1 MKIKKLIIRDY
12 KNVSNE
18 ILEFDTDLTTLIIG
32 QNGLGKSNLL
42 EAITII
48 FVALSNV
55 DEHLNLSNLDGRYLS
70 FEIDYLLRDKSINI
84 KYGLDNTYQ
93 IKIDNDTFELK
104 DKDGRY
110 NNKIIDSIN
119 KDLLPDYFITY
130 YSGQNKRLENIL
142 KKFEDNY
149 ISGLKQ
155 NKETTYLTER
165 RKFLYLKNFHAPILM
180 LVLKIFDGIKINGKL
195 DHVEQVSNLFKYLN
209 IEKIDSFSIK
219 VNSPEWITRL
229 FSPKITDDLKI
240 EKRFTEF
247 IQMYLSEEDKYD
259 YPFWTLKS
267 SIDRLLKC
275 LSFSTEIINYDNS
288 GEIKKTSDFKETIEF
303 NDVDIDVFKESII
316 KYFTSPL
323 ELFYAL
329 ESLVLLGMLDVQNDL
344 KFEIK
349 KRYYA
354 SNSKNLSYESL
365 SEGEN
370 QLFIVLGIILI
381 TGIEETIFLLDEPD
395 TYLNPKWQRDYIN
408 LLENFNLEDD
418 DSHIF
423 VTTHSPLLVQNI
435 GGNDN
440 YKFDLL
446 LLHRDEDG
454 SVKFDTKDSIIPNWR
469 IDQVLAS
476 KYFDFVSTRPVSIDD
491 FMVKRLEIIHSFK
504 DFETAKLELKNYED
518 ENGYL
523 PTGETIIEIESLSFL
538 KSIKK

>member
-70 FEIDYLLRDKSINI
+70 FEIDYLLKGKSINI

-93 IKIDNDTFELK
+93 IKIDDHIFKLK
-104 DKDGRY
+104 DKNGNY
-110 NNKIIDSIN
+110 NSKIIDKIN
-119 KDLLPDYFITY
+119 KDLLPDYFVTY

-149 ISGLKQ
+149 INGLKQ
-155 NKETTYLTER
+155 NKETTNLTER

-180 LVLKIFDGIKINGKL
+180 LVLMIFKDIKIINKL
-195 DHVEQVSNLFKYLN
+195 DHTKQILNLLNYLN
-209 IEKIDSFSIK
+209 IENIESFSIK

-229 FSPKITDDLKI
+229 FSTKITENFKI

-247 IQMYLSEEDKYD
+247 IQMYLGEEEKYD

-267 SIDRLLKC
+267 SIDKLLKC
-275 LSFSTEIINYDNS
+275 LSFSTEIINYDNAE
-288 GEIKKTSDFKETIEF
+288 EIKNLSEFKETIEF
-303 NDVDIDVFKESII
+303 NDILIEEFKEHVTKHFS
-316 KYFTSPL
+316 TPL

-329 ESLVLLGMLDVQNDL
+329 ESLVLLDMLDIQNDL

-349 KRYYA
+349 KRHYT

-408 LLENFNLEDD
+408 LLEDFNLEDD

-435 GGNDN
+435 GCNDN

-523 PTGETIIEIESLSFL
+523 PTGETITEIESLSFL